1 MDHTCAG
8 CKLPILRNALAKGA
22 IGNQSRMGSN
32 NPERGPI
39 GRRLWAAALVMLM
52 LSACSANMSVAPA
65 RVEKQPARP
74 EAGDAYLNLLR
85 DRVVKYLPKQGED
98 SSERTATVTY
108 IVGLYRDGRL
118 ASVQVARH
126 SGDDRPVMIG
136 ESAIRRALL
145 MPPMLPV
152 PDDYPGNPVV
162 YFTARLSV
170 PPL

>member
-1 MDHTCAG
+1 M
-8 CKLPILRNALAKGA
+8 
-22 IGNQSRMGSN
+22 S
-32 NPERGPI
+32 
-39 GRRLWAAALVMLM
+39 GRRWAAGLIILV
-52 LSACSANMSVAPA
+52 LSACSTDTSVAPTDVA
-65 RVEKQPARP
+65 KQPAQP
-74 EAGDAYLNLLR
+74 VEQKAGDPYLDMLR

-98 SSERTATVTY
+98 SSKRTSTVTY

-126 SGDDRPVMIG
+126 SGDDRAAMIG
-136 ESAIRRALL
+136 EAAIRRALR

-162 YFTARLSV
+162 YFMARLSV